1 MDYFTAFEISKS
13 GLMAEK
19 LRMDIVAL
27 NISNANS
34 TMSSRTNVYK
44 PMMVYTAPKTDTS
57 LLNTFESYLGNQ
69 QKLGVDIVSVESM
82 ESRVQEVFDPDN
94 PYADMNGYTF
104 RPDINPAAE
113 MIMMINSLR
122 AYQANVKAISAA
134 KSMANEA
141 LRIGAR

>member
-13 GLMAEK
+13 GLLAEK

-34 TMSSRTNVYK
+34 IMGNRESVYK
-44 PMMVYTAPKTDTS
+44 PMTVYTAPKTDTS
-57 LLNTFESYLGNQ
+57 LLNNFDSYLKYQ
-69 QKLGVDIVSVESM
+69 RMLGVDIVSVESM
-82 ESRVQEVFDPDN
+82 ETRVQQVFDPDN
-94 PYADMNGYTF
+94 PYADANGYTF
-104 RPDINPAAE
+104 RPDINPASE
-113 MIMMINSLR
+113 MIGMINSLR

-134 KSMANEA
+134 KSMAEEA

>member
-13 GLMAEK
+13 GLLAEK

-34 TMSSRTNVYK
+34 VMGSRENVYK
-44 PMMVYTAPKTDTS
+44 PMMVYTAQKTDTS
-57 LLNTFESYLGNQ
+57 LVNNFDAYLRNQ
-69 QKLGVDIVSVESM
+69 KKLGVDIVSVESM
-82 ESRVQEVFDPDN
+82 QTQVQQVFEPDN
-94 PYADMNGYTF
+94 PYADANGYTF
-104 RPDINPAAE
+104 RPNINPASE
-113 MIMMINSLR
+113 MIRMINSLR

-134 KSMANEA
+134 KSMAEEA